1 MTFYMWLI
9 DKKKIIKLSPL
20 KMRRSSRLTQ
30 NAERESKELEFQRK
44 VRDWSED
51 GLVQVDAG
59 SKGRGVAATKEFAV
73 GDYVTCYRGELITHN
88 EAIRR

>member
-1 MTFYMWLI
+1 
-9 DKKKIIKLSPL
+9 
-20 KMRRSSRLTQ
+20 MRRSSRLTQ
-30 NAERESKELEFQRK
+30 NAEREAKEIEFQQK

-73 GDYVTCYRGELITHN
+73 GDYVTCYRSDTMIYTLIP
-88 EAIRR
+88 